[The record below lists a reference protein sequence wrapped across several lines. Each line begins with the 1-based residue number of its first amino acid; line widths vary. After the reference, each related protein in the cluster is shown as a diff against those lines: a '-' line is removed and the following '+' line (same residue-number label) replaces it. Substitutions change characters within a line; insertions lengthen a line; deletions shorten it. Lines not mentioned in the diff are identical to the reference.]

1 MVLEEEFADYKS
13 RRRVVR
19 RPKSE
24 IDTYLEEDPAEDSK
38 RFDVLGWWKARADQF
53 PVLSKM
59 ARDFLA
65 IPLSTVSSES
75 AFSCGNR
82 ILGDT
87 RGSLTPQM
95 LEALVSA
102 KDWLT
107 IVQDKDKDKDDEGIL
122 SGAVGVGAGQNMPH
136 FVSMLHSQSLLS
148 FRRYSAWINPIRHR
162 MLLSSLVL
170 VLSRD
175 SQACHHLGRLHLQ
188 TYNHSSSLAATLN
201 WGTRLRIKAST
212 PFQSG
217 ISCDV

>member
-1 MVLEEEFADYKS
+1 VSGSSGSTCTVGSPVLGKRVLEEEFADFKS

-19 RPKSE
+19 RPKYE

-122 SGAVGVGAGQNMPH
+122 SEAVGVGAGQNMPH
-136 FVSMLHSQSLLS
+136 FVSMLHSQ
-148 FRRYSAWINPIRHR
+148 
-162 MLLSSLVL
+162 V
-170 VLSRD
+170 
-175 SQACHHLGRLHLQ
+175 
-188 TYNHSSSLAATLN
+188 TEE
-201 WGTRLRIKAST
+201 ST
-212 PFQSG
+212 MNQM
-217 ISCDV
+217 D